1 MEAAAADSI
10 ARHRLSSQAAQRHHA
25 RAVKTTFKVRE
36 QLIDIIACC
45 CAEIAGFHF
54 SSTHLYTLVLP
65 ILRSQ

>member
-36 QLIDIIACC
+36 QLIDIIA
-45 CAEIAGFHF
+45 E
-54 SSTHLYTLVLP
+54 L
-65 ILRSQ
+65 